1 MEHFKKLTEE
11 DIEKI
16 LNLNNMAL
24 ARDVKSNDGELL
36 PAVERLK
43 NMIVCRVKKQG
54 DPLTKLIRQHPL
66 ALQLIGMVSTTLG
79 PYSSNSL
86 VIIEKD
92 CMYEFA
98 GQDKQAAIKLN
109 KTYLA
114 YMKNKFPDFTIGSYD
129 QSQDETTK

>member
-16 LNLNNMAL
+16 LNLNNMTL
-24 ARDVKSNDGELL
+24 ARDVKSADGELL

-54 DPLTKLIRQHPL
+54 DPLTELMRKHPL
-66 ALQLIGMVSTTLG
+66 AVQLIGTLSAFG

-98 GQDKQAAIKLN
+98 GQDKQAIIKLN

-114 YMKNKFPDFTIGSYD
+114 YMKNKFPDFTIGGYN
-129 QSQDETTK
+129 QSQDEATK